1 MTKSNDWDWID
12 SIANNLVVVFVI
24 VIAFLPLIATASVLT
39 VYNADIDTSMKICI
53 VALGIVININWIKII
68 N

>member
-12 SIANNLVVVFVI
+12 SIANSLVVVFVI

-39 VYNADIDTSMKICI
+39 VYNDDIDTSMKICI
-53 VALGIVININWIKII
+53 AALGIVINITWIKII

>member
-12 SIANNLVVVFVI
+12 SIANSLVVVFVI

-39 VYNADIDTSMKICI
+39 IYNDDIDTSMKICI
-53 VALGIVININWIKII
+53 AALGIVINITWIKII

>member
-12 SIANNLVVVFVI
+12 SITNSLVVVFVI
-24 VIAFLPLIATASVLT
+24 VIAFLPLIATTSVLT
-39 VYNADIDTSMKICI
+39 VYNDDIDTSMKICI
-53 VALGIVININWIKII
+53 AALGIVINITWIKII